1 MKIVIVGGGTAG
13 WLAAATLVKETVG
26 HDITVIESSKY
37 GIIGAGEGSTGS
49 FPWFI
54 NQEWPNNLVN
64 EMDFIKKAK
73 GTIKLGINLKNWK
86 GDGTNTYSPIN
97 SSITSRN
104 HIDISF
110 LGSILKNG
118 RGDASTLQ
126 YYLLK
131 ERMVPFLKSNRKSAL
146 GHNTY
151 SYHFDG
157 HAVGEYFKNI
167 CTKLGVKVIDAAVND
182 TTFDENENL
191 KSITLDDGTLLT
203 GDMWFDCSGF
213 ARVLMSKTKNKWI
226 SYKDYLPV
234 NTAIPFSTPISSRTV
249 NFETESTALNSG
261 WMWKIPLQERYGN
274 GYVVCDAFQSFDKSV
289 EEIEKHLGHKI
300 EPIREIKFE
309 AGKYEDF
316 WYKNIA
322 AVGLS
327 SHFLEPLQATSI
339 HTSII
344 AVTNLVNHYIKSVE
358 SVNCEISRKRFNQ
371 NMNVIIEDIKNLLQ
385 MHYLAGR
392 EDTPFWKAIKN
403 EMKITEKNKEL
414 IEISKHRL
422 INMMDFDS
430 GHGVS
435 GWPIWCHILD
445 MAGLFDKDMIEK
457 ELKSHNQLSQAIDTS
472 KLMKFDYNK
481 LKPTFMTNEE
491 FFKYLKI

>member
-1 MKIVIVGGGTAG
+1 
-13 WLAAATLVKETVG
+13 
-26 HDITVIESSKY
+26 
-37 GIIGAGEGSTGS
+37 
-49 FPWFI
+49 
-54 NQEWPNNLVN
+54 
-64 EMDFIKKAK
+64 
-73 GTIKLGINLKNWK
+73 
-86 GDGTNTYSPIN
+86 
-97 SSITSRN
+97 
-104 HIDISF
+104 
-110 LGSILKNG
+110 
-118 RGDASTLQ
+118 
-126 YYLLK
+126 
-131 ERMVPFLKSNRKSAL
+131 MVPFLNSNRKSAL

-234 NTAIPFSTPISSRTV
+234 NTAIPFSTPISSRIV

-344 AVTNLVNHYIKSVE
+344 EVTNLVNHYIKSVE

-445 MAGLFDKDMIEK
+445 MAGLFDKDMIER

-472 KLMKFDYNK
+472 KLMQFDYNK